1 MSQNPPLPPATLRDL
16 AARMTGAPLQ
26 DELAHEGLHHH
37 LQGFRARMLDQSEE
51 LLGCLDA
58 AGTLLRSLSCLGDKT
73 AHEVRNMIVR
83 LLGLVSDEAST
94 PMSPPG
100 AAGAPAQQAG
110 DSVSAAGLR
119 TINDM
124 ALGEVM
130 VQLGLITPT
139 QIELALREKAHTRK
153 PFGETLVGLG
163 FCSRDAVQ
171 QGLSLQK
178 ALSRASVQRE
188 EEEPAPIHSILL
200 GELLIRTGKIRRIQL
215 KQALAF
221 QKKMKVRIGAAMV
234 ALGMITW
241 PDVSEAV
248 KAQEEQNAPKSKAQ

>member
-37 LQGFRARMLDQSEE
+37 LQGFRSRMLDQSEE

-83 LLGLVSDEAST
+83 LLGLVYDECST
-94 PMSPPG
+94 PIAPHG
-100 AAGAPAQQAG
+100 AAGAPLPAS
-110 DSVSAAGLR
+110 DSVSEAGLR

-178 ALSRASVQRE
+178 ALSQASVQRE

-200 GELLIRTGKIRRIQL
+200 GELLIRTGKIRRVQL

-248 KAQEEQNAPKSKAQ
+248 KVQEKESGPKKKAR

>member
-1 MSQNPPLPPATLRDL
+1 
-16 AARMTGAPLQ
+16 MTGAALQ

-37 LQGFRARMLDQSEE
+37 LQGFRARMLDQSDEI
-51 LLGCLDA
+51 LGCLDA
-58 AGTLLRSLSCLGDKT
+58 ASTLLRSLSCLGDRT

-83 LLGLVSDEAST
+83 LLGLVYDECST
-94 PMSPPG
+94 SIAPDG
-100 AAGAPAQQAG
+100 VAGAPLPAS
-110 DSVSAAGLR
+110 DSVSEAGLR

-178 ALSRASVQRE
+178 ALSQASVQRE

-200 GELLIRTGKIRRIQL
+200 GELLIRTGKIRRVQL